1 MGMEYILCVYPVVLI
16 ILFLLGAKFAPKGTV
31 YEDFYTLKTAKVLQG
46 TVAVGIILH
55 HLVQEVTDYGAVWK
69 GPITHMNYMGILFTS
84 VFFFSSGYGLLK
96 SYETK
101 PDYLEG
107 FLEKRLPT
115 VLIPFLASNI
125 IYFFAYGV
133 YGGRI
138 HRVTDTVTS
147 LVGFTLLNTNTWF
160 LVEIILFYVVF
171 YVLFKRMKKTECA
184 LWSMVGFVFFIMVI
198 SLLLGHDKSEI
209 NGHWFMGEWWYNS
222 TIVFA
227 VGMLVARYEKNVL
240 EFAKKNYKWLF
251 PVILL
256 GFAGM
261 YILSEYMV
269 QNVGYYCEWEG
280 HRGYLEKSLSALVQS
295 ATGILFALVMIM
307 VCMKVRFYNKVI
319 AFLGKIS
326 LALYIIHDLIKQT
339 VLNKY
344 EDIADP
350 LFFLLVLVSS
360 LIAAYILHLVNEN
373 LIKVW
378 RWWREKAKQVPETLE
393 AQIKWKK
400 RKENKKKL
408 IVWAVLIG
416 IVLAGFMGKEA
427 YDKYMI
433 PELNYRE
440 ELKTLPEAQIGDKVY
455 FGMFYLGSVAKKE
468 RIPWIVVD
476 KNEGQLLLVA
486 ADGLYGTYYQQEY
499 KASNWEDSSIRSLL
513 NKEFLYMGFS
523 KKERNLIV
531 NSEIVTENNLQYGTE
546 GGNITYD
553 KIFLLSAEEAGKY
566 FNDAESSK
574 ITPTAYAFRFGINYN
589 SNKEA
594 SWWWL
599 RTMGKE
605 SNMAAVVS
613 QDGEINLAGER
624 VSIPSGAVRP
634 AIWVKVD

>member
-1 MGMEYILCVYPVVLI
+1 MGMEYILCVYPIVLI
-16 ILFLLGAKFAPKGTV
+16 VLLLLGAKLAPKGNV
-31 YEDFYTLKTAKVLQG
+31 YEDFYPLKTAKVLQG
-46 TVAVGIILH
+46 TATVGIILH

-69 GPITHMNYMGILFTS
+69 GPVTHMNYMGILFTS

-107 FLEKRLPT
+107 FLEKRLPA
-115 VLIPFLASNI
+115 VLIPFFASNI

-147 LVGFTLLNTNTWF
+147 LVGFSLLNTNTWF

-184 LWSMVGFVFFIMVI
+184 LWSMVGFVFLTMVI

-227 VGMLVARYEKNVL
+227 VGMLVARYEKSVL
-240 EFAKKNYKWLF
+240 EFAKKNYKWIC
-251 PVILL
+251 PVMLL

-261 YILSEYMV
+261 FLLSEYMV

-280 HRGYLEKSLSALVQS
+280 HRGYLEKALTALVQS
-295 ATGILFALVMIM
+295 ITCILFALSVVMI
-307 VCMKVRFYNKVI
+307 CLKVRFYNKII

-326 LALYIIHDLIKQT
+326 LALYIIHDLIKQM
-339 VLNKY
+339 VLKKY
-344 EDIADP
+344 EDIAEP
-350 LFFLLVLVSS
+350 LFFLLVLVFS
-360 LIAAYILHLVNEN
+360 LLAACILHLVNEN

-400 RKENKKKL
+400 RKENKKKI
-408 IVWAVLIG
+408 IVWSVLIG

-440 ELKTLPEAQIGDKVY
+440 ELETLPEAQIGDTVY
-455 FGMFYLGSVAKKE
+455 FGRFYLGSVAKKE

-476 KNEGQLLLVA
+476 KKEGQILLVA
-486 ADGLYGTYYQQEY
+486 ADGLYGTYYQQEC
-499 KASNWEDSSIRSLL
+499 KASSWEDSSVRSLL
-513 NKEFLYMGFS
+513 NDEFLYMGFS
-523 KKERNLIV
+523 KKERRLIV
-531 NSEIVTENNLQYGTE
+531 NSEIMTEDNSQYGTE
-546 GGNITYD
+546 GGNTTYD
-553 KIFLLSAEEAGKY
+553 KIFLLSAEEAARY
-566 FNDAESSK
+566 FTDAELGKLS
-574 ITPTAYAFRFGINYN
+574 PTTFAFRFGINYN
-589 SNKEA
+589 SNKEG

-605 SNMAAVVS
+605 NNRAAVVS
-613 QDGEINLAGER
+613 QDGEINLEGEQ
-624 VSIPSGAVRP
+624 VSVPSGAVRP

>member
-1 MGMEYILCVYPVVLI
+1 MEMEYILCVYPVVLMV
-16 ILFLLGAKFAPKGTV
+16 LLLLGAKFAPKGIV

-46 TVAVGIILH
+46 TAAVGIILH

-101 PDYLEG
+101 PHYLEG

-280 HRGYLEKSLSALVQS
+280 HRGYLEKSLTALVQS
-295 ATGILFALVMIM
+295 ITGILFVLSVVMI
-307 VCMKVRFYNKVI
+307 CLKVRFHNKI
-319 AFLGKIS
+319 TAFLGKIS

-339 VLNKY
+339 VLNKH
-344 EDIADP
+344 EDMADP
-350 LFFLLVLVSS
+350 LFFLLVLVFS
-360 LIAAYILHLVNEN
+360 LIAACILHLVNEN
-373 LIKVW
+373 LIKLW

-393 AQIKWKK
+393 AKIKWKK
-400 RKENKKKL
+400 RKENKKKI
-408 IVWAVLIG
+408 IVWSVLIG

-440 ELKTLPEAQIGDKVY
+440 ELEKLPEAKIGDTVY

-468 RIPWIVVD
+468 RIPWIVAD
-476 KNEGQLLLVA
+476 KKEGQVLLVA
-486 ADGLYGTYYQQEY
+486 VDGLYGTYYQQEY
-499 KASNWEDSSIRSLL
+499 KASNWEDSSVRSLL

-523 KKERNLIV
+523 KKERRLIV
-531 NSEIVTENNLQYGTE
+531 NSEIVTENNSQYGTE
-546 GGNITYD
+546 GGNTTYD
-553 KIFLLSAEEAGKY
+553 KIFLLSAEEAARY
-566 FNDAESSK
+566 FTDAELGK
-574 ITPTAYAFRFGINYN
+574 LFPTTFAFRFGINYN

-605 SNMAAVVS
+605 DNMAAVVS
-613 QDGEINLAGER
+613 QDGEINLEGEL
-624 VSIPSGAVRP
+624 VSVASGAVRP
-634 AIWVKVD
+634 AIWVKCD

>member
-46 TVAVGIILH
+46 TAAVGIILH

-115 VLIPFLASNI
+115 VLIPFFASNI
-125 IYFFAYGV
+125 TYFFAYGV

-280 HRGYLEKSLSALVQS
+280 HRGYLEKSLTVLVQS

-360 LIAAYILHLVNEN
+360 LIATYILHLVNEN

-531 NSEIVTENNLQYGTE
+531 NSEIVTENNSQYGTG

>member
-1 MGMEYILCVYPVVLI
+1 MGMEYILCVYPIVLI
-16 ILFLLGAKFAPKGTV
+16 VLLLIGTKLAPKGTV
-31 YEDFYTLKTAKVLQG
+31 YEDFYTLETAKVLQG
-46 TVAVGIILH
+46 TAAVGIILH

-69 GPITHMNYMGILFTS
+69 GPVTHMNYMGILFTS

-107 FLEKRLPT
+107 FLEKRLPA
-115 VLIPFLASNI
+115 VLIPFFASNI

-147 LVGFTLLNTNTWF
+147 LVGFSLLNTNTWF

-184 LWSMVGFVFFIMVI
+184 LWSMVGFVFLTMVI

-227 VGMLVARYEKNVL
+227 VGMLVARYEKKFL
-240 EFAKKNYKWLF
+240 EFAKKNYKWIC
-251 PVILL
+251 PVMLL

-261 YILSEYMV
+261 FLLSEYMV

-280 HRGYLEKSLSALVQS
+280 HRGYLEKGLTALVQS
-295 ATGILFALVMIM
+295 ITCILFALSVVMI
-307 VCMKVRFYNKVI
+307 CLKVRFYNKNI

-326 LALYIIHDLIKQT
+326 LALYIVHDLIKQE

-344 EDIADP
+344 GEISDSI
-350 LFFLLVLVSS
+350 FFLLVLVYS
-360 LIAAYILHLVNEN
+360 LIAACILHLVNEN
-373 LIKVW
+373 LIKLW

-393 AQIKWKK
+393 AKLKWKK
-400 RKENKKKL
+400 RKENRKKF

-416 IVLAGFMGKEA
+416 VVLVGFMGKEA

-440 ELKTLPEAQIGDKVY
+440 ELKNLPEAQIGDTVY
-455 FGMFYLGSVAKKE
+455 FGMFYLESAAKKE

-476 KNEGQLLLVA
+476 KREGEILLVA
-486 ADGLYGTYYQQEY
+486 ANGLYGTYYQQEY
-499 KASNWEDSSIRSLL
+499 KESSWENSSIRSLL
-513 NKEFLYMGFS
+513 NNEFLYMGFS
-523 KKERNLIV
+523 EKERKLIL
-531 NSEIVTENNLQYGTE
+531 NSEIITEDNSQYGTE
-546 GGNITYD
+546 GGNVTYD
-553 KIFLLSAEEAGKY
+553 KIFLLSLEEAGKY
-566 FNDAESSK
+566 LTDAESGK
-574 ITPTAYAFRFGINYN
+574 ITPTPFAFRSGINYN
-589 SNKEA
+589 PNKEA

-605 SNMAAVVS
+605 NNMAAVVS
-613 QDGEINLAGER
+613 QDGEINPEGEL
-624 VSIPSGAVRP
+624 VSVASGAVRP

>member
-46 TVAVGIILH
+46 TAAVGIILH

-280 HRGYLEKSLSALVQS
+280 HRGYLEKSLTVLVQS

-360 LIAAYILHLVNEN
+360 LIATYILHLVNEN

-531 NSEIVTENNLQYGTE
+531 NSEIVTENNSQYGTG

>member
-1 MGMEYILCVYPVVLI
+1 MGANFILCIYPILLIVLL
-16 ILFLLGAKFAPKGTV
+16 LFGAKAAPKGMF
-31 YEDFYTLKTAKVLQG
+31 YEDFFSLKTAKVLQG
-46 TVAVGIILH
+46 VAAIGIILH
-55 HLVQEVTDYGAVWK
+55 HLVQEVTNYGAIWK
-69 GPITHMNYMGILFTS
+69 GPITHMNWMGILFTS

-107 FLEKRLPT
+107 FLEKRLPA
-115 VLIPFLASNI
+115 VIIPFLMSNV
-125 IYFFAYGV
+125 IYLIALGV

-160 LVEIILFYVVF
+160 LVEIIIFYLAF
-171 YVLFKRMKKTECA
+171 YA
-184 LWSMVGFVFFIMVI
+184 LYKHLNNKNHAFISMVGFVVFVMGI
-198 SLLLGHDKSEI
+198 SLLLGHDNSEI

-227 VGMLVARYEKNVL
+227 VGMLVARYEKNFL
-240 EFAKKNYKWLF
+240 EFIKKNYKWIF

-256 GFAGM
+256 GFVGIF
-261 YILSEYMV
+261 ILSEYMV

-280 HRGYLEKSLSALVQS
+280 HRGYSEKVLTALAQS
-295 ATGILFALVMIM
+295 TTGILFMLMIIL
-307 VCMKVRFYNKVI
+307 VCMKVRFYNKII

-344 EDIADP
+344 EDMADTF
-350 LFFLLVLVSS
+350 FFLLVLVFS
-360 LIAAYILHLVNEN
+360 LVAACILHLVNEN
-373 LIKVW
+373 LIKLW

-393 AQIKWKK
+393 AKLKWKK
-400 RKENKKKL
+400 RKENKKKI

-440 ELKTLPEAQIGDKVY
+440 ELEMLPEAQIGDTVY

-468 RIPWIVVD
+468 RIPWIVAD
-476 KNEGQLLLVA
+476 KKEGQILLVA
-486 ADGLYGTYYQQEY
+486 ADGLYGNYYQQEY
-499 KASNWEDSSIRSLL
+499 KASSWEDSSIRSLL
-513 NKEFLYMGFS
+513 NDEFLYMGFS
-523 KKERNLIV
+523 KKERKLIV
-531 NSEIVTENNLQYGTE
+531 NSEIMTEKNSQYGTE

-589 SNKEA
+589 SNKEG

-605 SNMAAVVS
+605 NNMAAVVS
-613 QDGEINLAGER
+613 QDGEINLEGEL
-624 VSIPSGAVRP
+624 VSVASGAVRP

>member
-1 MGMEYILCVYPVVLI
+1 VGMEYILCVYPVVLI

-46 TVAVGIILH
+46 TAAVGIILH

-280 HRGYLEKSLSALVQS
+280 HRGYLEKSLTVLVQS

-360 LIAAYILHLVNEN
+360 LIATYILHLVNEN

-531 NSEIVTENNLQYGTE
+531 NSEIVTENNSQYGTG

>member
-1 MGMEYILCVYPVVLI
+1 MGMDYILCVYPVVLMVLL
-16 ILFLLGAKFAPKGTV
+16 LFGAKLAPKSTI

-46 TVAVGIILH
+46 TAAVGIILH
-55 HLVQEVTDYGAVWK
+55 HLVQEVTDYGEVWK
-69 GPITHMNYMGILFTS
+69 GTVTHMNYMGILFTS

-96 SYETK
+96 SYKTK
-101 PDYLEG
+101 QDYLEG
-107 FLEKRLPT
+107 FLEKRIPS
-115 VLIPFLASNI
+115 VLIPFFVSNL

-171 YVLFKRMKKTECA
+171 YVVFRRMKKSEYA
-184 LWSMVGFVFFIMVI
+184 LWSMVGFVFLVMVI

-222 TIVFA
+222 TVVF
-227 VGMLVARYEKNVL
+227 VIGMLMAKYEESFVK
-240 EFAKKNYKWLF
+240 FAKKNYRWIF
-251 PVILL
+251 TVILF

-261 YILSEYMV
+261 YLLSEYMV

-280 HRGYLEKSLSALVQS
+280 HRGYLEKALTALVQS
-295 ATGILFALVMIM
+295 ITCIMFVLSVAM
-307 VCMKVRFYNKVI
+307 VCMKVRFYNKTI

-326 LALYIIHDLIKQT
+326 LALYIVHDLIKQM

-344 EDIADP
+344 EEISDMI
-350 LFFLLVLVSS
+350 FFLIVLIYS
-360 LIAAYILHLVNEN
+360 LMAACILHLVNEN
-373 LIKVW
+373 LIKLW
-378 RWWREKAKQVPETLE
+378 RWWCEKSKQVPETLE
-393 AQIKWKK
+393 AKIEWKK
-400 RKENKKKL
+400 RKENKKRL

-416 IVLAGFMGKEA
+416 VVLVGFMGKEA

-440 ELKTLPEAQIGDKVY
+440 ELEKLPEAQIGDTVY
-455 FGMFYLGSVAKKE
+455 FGMFYLEPVAKKE

-476 KNEGQLLLVA
+476 KREGEILLVA
-486 ADGLYGTYYQQEY
+486 ANGLYGTYYQQEY
-499 KASNWEDSSIRSLL
+499 KESSWEKSSIRSLL
-513 NKEFLYMGFS
+513 NNEFLYMGFS
-523 KKERNLIV
+523 KKERKLILNREIITED
-531 NSEIVTENNLQYGTE
+531 NSQYGTE
-546 GGNITYD
+546 GGNVTYD
-553 KIFLLSAEEAGKY
+553 KIFLLSLEEAGKY
-566 FNDAESSK
+566 LTDAEYGK
-574 ITPTAYAFRFGINYN
+574 ITPTPFAFRSGINYN

-605 SNMAAVVS
+605 NNMAAVVS
-613 QDGEINLAGER
+613 QDGEINPEGEL
-624 VSIPSGAVRP
+624 VSVASGAVRP